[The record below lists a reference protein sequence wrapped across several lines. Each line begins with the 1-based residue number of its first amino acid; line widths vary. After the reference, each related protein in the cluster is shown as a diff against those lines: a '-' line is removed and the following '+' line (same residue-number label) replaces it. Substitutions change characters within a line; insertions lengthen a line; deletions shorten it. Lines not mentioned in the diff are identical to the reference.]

1 MIQDK
6 LIKWYKEN
14 KRDLPFRNTDDPY
27 KIWISEIML
36 QQTTVAAVIPYY
48 ERFINRF
55 PTISSLSKADL
66 EEVY

>member
-55 PTISSLSKADL
+55 PTISSLS
-66 EEVY
+66 